1 MIVGFEDFTVEIT
14 PEEQY
19 VVNIIIKRFQTKVG
33 KTNIVTADKIAL
45 GLKAHF
51 GIEFKESRIRK
62 MIQYIRLN
70 NLVSG
75 LVATSKGYFVAQSP
89 DEIMDW
95 IDSLKSREN
104 AIRKIREQAEQHI
117 ERLNNRNIQQS
128 LF

>member
-14 PEEQY
+14 PEEQN

-33 KTNIVTADKIAL
+33 KTNIVTADKIAI

-104 AIRKIREQAEQHI
+104 AIRKIREQAEQHV
-117 ERLNNRNIQQS
+117 ERLFNRNIQQS